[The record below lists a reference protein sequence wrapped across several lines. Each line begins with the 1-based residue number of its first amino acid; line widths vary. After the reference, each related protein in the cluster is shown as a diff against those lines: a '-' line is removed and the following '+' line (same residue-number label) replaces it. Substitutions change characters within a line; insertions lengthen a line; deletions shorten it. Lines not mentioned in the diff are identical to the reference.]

1 MTFAG
6 IGVLGSGNI
15 GSAFVRGW
23 VRADPALAGRIMVA
37 DALPEAA
44 ATLGREAGV
53 AVAAGNDELAQE
65 CDFVLLAVKPA
76 DVAATLEP
84 IAGRFGAG
92 KVLVSV
98 AAGVAI
104 EKLEGMLPAETPVI
118 RLMPNLAVE
127 TGAGTICYAAG
138 RYSGGKPDA
147 GARELL
153 GLLGEVVVLPE
164 TLFAAATAI
173 AGSGPGFVAA
183 FAEAFVDAGVAQG
196 LKKTEARELTAS
208 MLTATG
214 SLLSGTG
221 MTPEELRQRV
231 TSPAGTTAAGL
242 AELESRGVR
251 AAIISAVAAS
261 VKRAEELG

>member
-23 VRADPALAGRIMVA
+23 VRADPVLVNHISVTDTLPSVA
-37 DALPEAA
+37 AR
-44 ATLGREAGV
+44 LGRETGV
-53 AVAAGNDELAQE
+53 AVAASNDELARK
-65 CDFVLLAVKPA
+65 CDFILLAVKPA
-76 DVAATLEP
+76 DVAATIEP
-84 IAGRFGAG
+84 IAGHFGTG

-98 AAGVAI
+98 AAGISI
-104 EKLEGMLPAETPVI
+104 ETLEGLLPAETPVV

-138 RYSGGKPDA
+138 RHLSGKPDA

-164 TLFAAATAI
+164 KLFAAATAI

-183 FAEAFVDAGVAQG
+183 FAEAFVEAGVAHG
-196 LKKTEARELTAS
+196 LNETDARGLTAS

-221 MTPEELRQRV
+221 MTPGELRRRV

-242 AELESRGVR
+242 AELERREVR
-251 AAIISAVAAS
+251 AAIIDAVGAS
-261 VKRAEELG
+261 VRRAEELG